1 MIANDETSDERP
13 GDPLER
19 ARHFRM
25 TAEEMRQQARNST
38 LTSVRRSYLKMA
50 RTNEIMADAAE
61 AEAQLRPR
69 APV

>member
-38 LTSVRRSYLKMA
+38 LISVRRSYLKMA

-69 APV
+69 THL